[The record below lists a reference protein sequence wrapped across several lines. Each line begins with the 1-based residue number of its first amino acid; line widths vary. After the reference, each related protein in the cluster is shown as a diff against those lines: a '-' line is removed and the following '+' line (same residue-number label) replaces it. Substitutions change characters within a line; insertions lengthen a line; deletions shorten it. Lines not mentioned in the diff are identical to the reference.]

1 MLGEGH
7 LCLFGTLEVGHTI
20 HPGVQRLQ
28 CWPFLDQKYCWYNR
42 EDCVFVRPP
51 GVEKFSLDPD
61 NVWYGRLKLLF
72 TLSVKIDGQDDPVR
86 LECAY
91 ISFFYDI
98 KLEDSGNDYH

>member
-1 MLGEGH
+1 M
-7 LCLFGTLEVGHTI
+7 
-20 HPGVQRLQ
+20 
-28 CWPFLDQKYCWYNR
+28 
-42 EDCVFVRPP
+42 
-51 GVEKFSLDPD
+51 EKFSLDPD

>member
-7 LCLFGTLEVGHTI
+7 LCLFGTLEIGHTV
-20 HPGVQRLQ
+20 HKGVQRLQ
-28 CWPFLDQKYCWYNR
+28 CWPFPDQKYCGFNR

-51 GVEKFSLDPD
+51 GVEKFSLGPG
-61 NVWYGRLKLLF
+61 NVWYGRLK
-72 TLSVKIDGQDDPVR
+72 DDPVQ

-98 KLEDSGNDYH
+98 RLEPSGEY